1 MESFKD
7 LRDFPTIRDDNDEQ
21 KFTDLLK
28 HIYHRHRHVVPV
40 MAMGVAELKKELQE
54 GVGLLEMPEIH
65 QFLDGF
71 YLSRIGI
78 RILIGQHISLHEP
91 EKENYIGTSCLELHD
106 TLQNVPLHYLQ
117 CKNTQPT
124 LLHRF
129 GSACQSG
136 RIAYTL
142 MLTAVSQNVDV
153 RDAFLV
159 FGGAPVP
166 TGVFMPVM
174 QA

>member
-7 LRDFPTIRDDNDEQ
+7 LREFPTIRDDNDEQ
-21 KFTDLLK
+21 KFTELLK

-78 RILIGQHISLHEP
+78 RILIGQHIALHEP
-91 EKENYIGTSCLELHD
+91 EKENYIGKLASCLEAHRYLADCAQDVVSAKDAAWTITMVCHQIIVDHTCGTHATFHSDSYISLH
-106 TLQNVPLHYLQ
+106 
-117 CKNTQPT
+117 
-124 LLHRF
+124 
-129 GSACQSG
+129 
-136 RIAYTL
+136 
-142 MLTAVSQNVDV
+142 
-153 RDAFLV
+153 AFLV
-159 FGGAPVP
+159 VLC
-166 TGVFMPVM
+166 
-174 QA
+174 